1 VPVPLPDPPLADEA
15 IRLVPL
21 TAGHVPAVD
30 ALARDDDVRA
40 FTRFPREPSAEWAAS
55 WIGTYEE
62 GAGNGSRA
70 GFAIESHEG
79 EFLGVGL
86 LVHLELEGR
95 QGELGYITGPAARGR
110 GVATRTL
117 RLLTDWAFAEL
128 GLERIELWIDV
139 ANAGSERVAERVGYA
154 HEGVLRSYW
163 VKEDMRRDIGIWS
176 RLRTDPPP

>member
-1 VPVPLPDPPLADEA
+1 
-15 IRLVPL
+15 
-21 TAGHVPAVD
+21 
-30 ALARDDDVRA
+30 
-40 FTRFPREPSAEWAAS
+40 
-55 WIGTYEE
+55 
-62 GAGNGSRA
+62 
-70 GFAIESHEG
+70 
-79 EFLGVGL
+79 VGL

-128 GLERIELWIDV
+128 GLERIELWIDI
-139 ANAGSERVAERVGYA
+139 ANAGSEREAERVGYA

>member
-1 VPVPLPDPPLADEA
+1 MPVPLPDPPLADEA

-79 EFLGVGL
+79 EFSAWGSSSTSSWRG
-86 LVHLELEGR
+86 GR
-95 QGELGYITGPAARGR
+95 ASSATSRALRRAAGASRPGR
-110 GVATRTL
+110 S
-117 RLLTDWAFAEL
+117 
-128 GLERIELWIDV
+128 
-139 ANAGSERVAERVGYA
+139 GS
-154 HEGVLRSYW
+154 
-163 VKEDMRRDIGIWS
+163 
-176 RLRTDPPP
+176 